1 MSNAIRLLES
11 LGQHGPVSQVELAAA
26 VAALEL
32 APEVREALLQRDCER
47 LPQLLGARASMRLIL
62 APPDEAPAEGEEPAR
77 EEPDQK
83 PDAMRRLAHVA

>member
-11 LGQHGPVSQVELAAA
+11 LGQHGPLSAADLQAA
-26 VAALEL
+26 VDALDL
-32 APEVREALLQRDCER
+32 APEVRAALLQRDCER

-62 APPDEAPAEGEEPAR
+62 ATPDEAPAEGDEPAR

-83 PDAMRRLAHVA
+83 PEESRRVARAA